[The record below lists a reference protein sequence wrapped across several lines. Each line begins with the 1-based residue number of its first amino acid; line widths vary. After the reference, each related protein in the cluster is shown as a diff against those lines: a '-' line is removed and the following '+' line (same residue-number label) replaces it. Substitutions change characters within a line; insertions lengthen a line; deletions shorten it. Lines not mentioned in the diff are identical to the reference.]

1 MIRRPYLGIV
11 AAMVLGL
18 ASLAVAQQQQHGKT
32 AHLTLKAPAQVG
44 TFTLP
49 AGHYQITHHNSPTG
63 HYMEFARVTEENLDY
78 EGSPTYYEREV
89 VANVYCTMQPLSSKV
104 RKSTIEKDGSRIA
117 RLEIKGEKVAH
128 KF

>member
-1 MIRRPYLGIV
+1 MIRRQYFGIV

-18 ASLAVAQQQQHGKT
+18 ASLAMGQQQSGKT

-49 AGHYQITHHNSPTG
+49 AGDYEITHRNSPTG
-63 HYMEFARVTEENLDY
+63 HYMEFARVTETNLGY

-89 VANVYCTMQPLSSKV
+89 IANVDCIMQSLSSEV
-104 RKSTIEKDGSRIA
+104 SKSTLEKDGSRIA
-117 RLEIKGEKVAH
+117 RLEIKGEKVTH
-128 KF
+128 NF